1 MPQEHARGR
10 HVLRAALLVL
20 SLALS
25 SGSASAGTI
34 LYGITHFSSELIRI
48 DTATGAGSL
57 VGTVNAAD
65 NPRPIGLATFGSSLY
80 TYGVVTDRLWQL
92 DPVTGAVVASVDL
105 GLPVAAEGALT
116 ISSTGAGVLSGR
128 ADLDVINTQRLWS
141 FDLAGSSS
149 LITATFEPMDGLD
162 FSPAGALF
170 GLSQEATIGS
180 PYDLYTI
187 HPATGAPTL
196 LGPTGISFGA
206 GFSAVAGL
214 AFRDDG
220 ALFAVMND
228 SLYRLDTG
236 TGAATLVGATGFNAV
251 AGLTFVDVAV
261 PEPAI
266 VAMLAM
272 GWLGVGVY
280 RRRRHTTRR

>member
-1 MPQEHARGR
+1 MPLAHARGR

-25 SGSASAGTI
+25 SGSASAETI

-65 NPRPIGLATFGSSLY
+65 NPRPLGLATYGSSLY
-80 TYGVVTDRLWQL
+80 TYGVISDRLWEL
-92 DPVTGAVVASVDL
+92 DPVTGAVVTSINL
-105 GLPVAAEGALT
+105 NLLVAAEGALT

-128 ADLDVINTQRLWS
+128 AGAINTQSLWG

-162 FSPAGALF
+162 FSPSGVLF

-180 PYDLYTI
+180 PYQLYTI
-187 HPATGAPTL
+187 DPATGAPTL

-206 GFSAVAGL
+206 GFAAVAGL

-251 AGLTFVDVAV
+251 AGLTFVDVAA

-266 VAMLAM
+266 VPMLAM

-280 RRRRHTTRR
+280 RRRRRLTRP